1 MTGGATR
8 VTRESVERELARAR
22 GSRRMLPWAFLTAA
36 GGAAI
41 GFVAGGGVRAAAAL
55 MGLGLVFVL
64 FLWVTAIPRCPACG
78 ARLRPAAGARLDAC
92 PRCRTP
98 YVPER
103 RG

>member
-1 MTGGATR
+1 VTRGVTR
-8 VTRESVERELARAR
+8 VTRESVARELARAR
-22 GSRRMLPWAFLTAA
+22 GSRRLLPWALLTAA

-41 GFVAGGGVRAAAAL
+41 GFAAGGGVRAAAAL
-55 MGLGLVFVL
+55 LGVGLVFVL

-78 ARLRPAAGARLDAC
+78 TRLRPAAGASLDGC

-103 RG
+103 GG

>member
-1 MTGGATR
+1 MTRPVTR
-8 VTRESVERELARAR
+8 VTRDSVDRELSRAR
-22 GSRRMLPWAFLTAA
+22 GSRRLIPWAFATAA

-55 MGLGLVFVL
+55 LCVGLVFVL

-78 ARLRPAAGARLDAC
+78 ARLRPAAGARLDGC

-98 YVPER
+98 FVPER